1 MTPKQ
6 KMKKPIFTNKAPE
19 ALGPYSQA
27 IQWGDVVFI
36 SGQIPLI
43 PSTGELNDASFSDQA
58 NQVIDNIEAICI
70 EAGASLD
77 HILKLTIFLT
87 NLEKFDVQMESDQSK
102 LYKLIWLRTIASQ
115 MNDALLERTTLK
127 IKSDV
132 YKNEFVKYIFI
143 ITVIIWML
151 YISQEILNNT
161 KTIFNIN
168 TNLINIFTIFFQ
180 KF

>member
-27 IQWGDVVFI
+27 IQCGDVVFI

-43 PSTGELNDASFSDQA
+43 PSTGELNDARFSDQA
-58 NQVIDNIEAICI
+58 NQVIDNLEAICI

-87 NLEKFDVQMESDQSK
+87 NLEKFDVVNKIMERRFSEPFPARATVEISK
-102 LYKLIWLRTIASQ
+102 LPKGVEIE
-115 MNDALLERTTLK
+115 MDA
-127 IKSDV
+127 
-132 YKNEFVKYIFI
+132 
-143 ITVIIWML
+143 
-151 YISQEILNNT
+151 ILS
-161 KTIFNIN
+161 I
-168 TNLINIFTIFFQ
+168 Q
-180 KF
+180 A

>member
-43 PSTGELNDASFSDQA
+43 PSTGKLNDASFSDQA
-58 NQVIDNIEAICI
+58 NQVIDNLEAICI

-87 NLEKFDVQMESDQSK
+87 NLEKFDVVNKIMERRFSEPFPARATVEISK
-102 LYKLIWLRTIASQ
+102 LPKGVEIE
-115 MNDALLERTTLK
+115 MDA
-127 IKSDV
+127 
-132 YKNEFVKYIFI
+132 
-143 ITVIIWML
+143 
-151 YISQEILNNT
+151 ILS
-161 KTIFNIN
+161 I
-168 TNLINIFTIFFQ
+168 Q
-180 KF
+180 A